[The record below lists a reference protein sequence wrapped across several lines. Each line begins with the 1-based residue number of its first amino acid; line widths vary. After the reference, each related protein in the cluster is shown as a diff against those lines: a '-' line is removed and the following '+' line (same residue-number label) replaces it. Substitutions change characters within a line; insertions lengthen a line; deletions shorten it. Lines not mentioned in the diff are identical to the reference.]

1 MNSFVQFELRKK
13 TTTKNDNKLFCTKVY
28 ASYTLTKN
36 TIFFRGFKRIKCYL
50 CIIRK
55 QHQVQGAQ

>member
-1 MNSFVQFELRKK
+1 MKNFVQFELRKK
-13 TTTKNDNKLFCTKVY
+13 TTKKDNKLFCTKVY
-28 ASYTLTKN
+28 ASYTKTKN
-36 TIFFRGFKRIKCYL
+36 TIFFRSYL